1 LKPSPQ
7 FRLGKALQDGKGI
20 CSLFPME
27 DFMRFAL
34 AACLLATTCC
44 VPVWAQDFAPPSK
57 IDAVTVYMQGADVVR
72 MASVDVPAG
81 EHKIT
86 LADLPANIDPR
97 SIRVEGTGE
106 LAIASVDSRN
116 VFKDPTAA
124 DAARKDFEKQILAL
138 TEERSELDMLMNDA
152 NYQRDF
158 VLKLADKQLT
168 PQSTTETLKGIDTAQ
183 LASMLDLVSLRLATL
198 AATTQKSRVRQREID
213 EKINELNQRMAELPP
228 GQDYRT
234 EVVINIETAQATKG
248 DLRISYRINEAG
260 WSPYY
265 DAKLAIGS
273 AGKASTLE
281 LIRRAEVTQSSGE
294 IWKDVLLTLSTA
306 RPTGATA
313 APEIAESEVSLGG
326 TEVPV
331 ADASAPVMESAAVA
345 DEEDL
350 AQDAAK
356 PKSVLRTLR
365 LPAPL
370 AIQKQATVEIAG
382 FQANYV
388 IATRVSV
395 DNSGQS
401 KKVRITSTN
410 QEVALQ
416 AITTP
421 RVDPAAYLTA
431 SFTMQGYGPQ
441 LGGAVNLYRDGVFV
455 GQGFLPLL
463 NPKEE
468 AKLGFGVDD
477 QIKVTRSEVKRLSG
491 EEGFISSSNID
502 LRAWD
507 VSVKNLHGIA
517 MPVLVQDRVPFA
529 AVKDITIE
537 EIPGMSEPTARDV
550 EKKRGVLSW
559 AFTLEPQA
567 ENVLKTGYKIS
578 WPEGRRMIVVE

>member
-1 LKPSPQ
+1 MK
-7 FRLGKALQDGKGI
+7 
-20 CSLFPME
+20 
-27 DFMRFAL
+27 FAL
-34 AACLLATTCC
+34 AACLLASTFC

-57 IDAVTVYMQGADVVR
+57 IDAVTVYLQGADVVR
-72 MASVDVPAG
+72 SASVDVPAG
-81 EHKIT
+81 EHKII

-116 VFKDPTAA
+116 VFKDTSAA
-124 DAARKDFEKQILAL
+124 DAARKEFEKQILAL
-138 TEERSELDMLMNDA
+138 TEERAGLDMVINDS

-168 PQSTTETLKGIDTAQ
+168 PQSTTETLKGIDTVQ
-183 LASMLDLVSLRLATL
+183 LGSMLDLVGQRLANF
-198 AATTQKSRVRQREID
+198 AALTQKSQVRQREID
-213 EKINELNQRMAELPP
+213 EKVNELNQRMAELPP

-234 EVVINIETAQATKG
+234 EIVINIEAALPTKG

-273 AGKASTLE
+273 AGKPSTLE

-294 IWKDVLLTLSTA
+294 VWKDVLLTLSTA

-313 APEIAESEVSLGG
+313 APEIAEIEVVIRGP
-326 TEVPV
+326 EPVV
-331 ADASAPVMESAAVA
+331 ADAALETMEQGSAVKGGGD
-345 DEEDL
+345 DEVD
-350 AQDAAK
+350 AQ

-365 LPAPL
+365 LAAPI
-370 AIQKQATVEIAG
+370 AKQKQAVVEVVG

-388 IATRVSV
+388 IATRVNV
-395 DNSGQS
+395 DNTGQS

-421 RVDPAAYLTA
+421 RVDAAAYLTA
-431 SFTMQGYGPQ
+431 SFAMQGEGPQ

-455 GQGFLPLL
+455 GQGVLPLL

-477 QIKVTRSEVKRLSG
+477 QIKVTRMEVKRLSG
-491 EEGFISSSNID
+491 EEGFISSSNIE
-502 LRAWD
+502 LRGWD
-507 VSVKNLHGIA
+507 ISVKNLHGIA
-517 MPVLVQDRVPFA
+517 MPILVQDRVPFA
-529 AVKDITIE
+529 TVKDITIE
-537 EIPGMSEPTARDV
+537 EIPGMSEPTERNV

-559 AFTLEPQA
+559 TFTLEPQA

-578 WPEGRRMIVVE
+578 WPEGQRVGLVD

>member
-1 LKPSPQ
+1 MKY
-7 FRLGKALQDGKGI
+7 
-20 CSLFPME
+20 
-27 DFMRFAL
+27 AL
-34 AACLLATTCC
+34 AACLLASTFC
-44 VPVWAQDFAPPSK
+44 VPVWATDFAPPSK
-57 IDAVTVYMQGADVVR
+57 IDAVTVYLQGADVVR

-81 EHKIT
+81 EHKII

-97 SIRVEGTGE
+97 SIRVEGTGD

-116 VFKDPTAA
+116 VFKDTSAA
-124 DAARKDFEKQILAL
+124 DAARKGFEKQILAL
-138 TEERSELDMLMNDA
+138 TEERAGLDMVTNDA

-158 VLKLADKQLT
+158 LLKLADKQLT
-168 PQSTTETLKGIDTAQ
+168 PQSTTETLKAIDTVQ
-183 LASMLDLVSLRLATL
+183 LGSMLDLISQRMAALAT
-198 AATTQKSRVRQREID
+198 TTQKARVRQREID

-234 EVVINIETAQATKG
+234 EVVINIEAAQAAKG

-281 LIRRAEVTQSSGE
+281 LVRRAEVTQSSGE
-294 IWKDVLLTLSTA
+294 TWKDVLLTLSTA

-313 APEIAESEVSLGG
+313 APEIAEIEVVLRGP
-326 TEVPV
+326 EI
-331 ADASAPVMESAAVA
+331 ADAEPAPQMSESAS
-345 DEEDL
+345 EDDF

-356 PKSVLRTLR
+356 PKSMLRTLR
-365 LPAPL
+365 LEAPV
-370 AIQKQATVEIAG
+370 AKQKQAVVEVVG

-395 DNSGQS
+395 DNTGQS

-416 AITTP
+416 AITVP
-421 RVDPAAYLTA
+421 RVDSAAYLTA
-431 SFTMQGYGPQ
+431 TFDMKGQGPQ

-468 AKLGFGVDD
+468 TKLGFGVDD
-477 QIKVTRSEVKRLSG
+477 QIKVTRMEVKRLSG
-491 EEGFISSSNID
+491 EEGFISSSNIE
-502 LRAWD
+502 LRGWD
-507 VSVKNLHGIA
+507 ISVKNLHGIA
-517 MPVLVQDRVPFA
+517 MPILVQDRVPFA
-529 AVKDITIE
+529 TVKDITIE
-537 EIPGMSEPTARDV
+537 EIPGMSEPTERNV

-578 WPEGRRMIVVE
+578 WPEGQRVGLVD